1 MPIIDLTK
9 SHLVL
14 IYLKIVVSN
23 NSEKEDSTFLL
34 FFLNI
39 LIYCFEEDKNFV
51 KNKCRQGS
59 IVIADDLGLGKCIYL
74 ILLITFFVV

>member
-1 MPIIDLTK
+1 MPIMDLTK

-34 FFLNI
+34 FFLNM
-39 LIYCFEEDKNFV
+39 LIYCFEEDKDFCKEQMQARLDRCNRRLRFGKMHLSDFV
-51 KNKCRQGS
+51 
-59 IVIADDLGLGKCIYL
+59 
-74 ILLITFFVV
+74 